1 MSKARSKKN
10 TSSDL
15 HAPEKHQFGA
25 ETSKILQLMIHSLY
39 AHKDI
44 FLRELISNASDA
56 CDKLRYNA
64 LTQPDLIEDHGD
76 FTISIV
82 ADSKAQSLTIT
93 DTGIG
98 MNKKDLINHLGTIAS
113 SGTQR
118 FLESKGSK
126 EDLQL
131 IGQFGVGFYSA
142 FMVAKNIRVISTKAG
157 QKKTWEW
164 LSTGDGTY
172 EVSEADTHHPRG
184 TSIILSLKEDQKEFL
199 DKHRIKH
206 IVKTY
211 SDHIG
216 FPISFTD
223 TEGHT
228 EVINQGTALW
238 TRAKNT
244 ITEAQYHEFYKHIAH
259 APDLPWMYLHHK
271 AEGALEYTSLLFIPS
286 RPPFDLFH
294 PDRLTRIKLYVR
306 RVFIAEEHVDII
318 PKYLRFVKGIVDSE
332 DLPLNISRE
341 TLQHNSTIHKIRNN
355 IVKRILGELKKKA
368 EQDPT
373 SFETFWGHFG
383 STLKEGLCEA
393 VDANR
398 ELLLEVCHFK
408 NSQHPDKL
416 MTLDQYIQ
424 DMPEKQTKI
433 YYAIGD
439 SPNALLDSPQ
449 LEGFIKKGINVL
461 LLTDHVDDFWVNTMH
476 EYKGKEFI
484 SVTRSGL
491 DIEEDKAEEKTESNK
506 EHEVSQSDLD
516 KVLAFMKETLKGKVL
531 NVTLSKKLTHS
542 PVCLVVQEGAMDM
555 RMERFLL
562 DQKQLASPSLKILEI
577 NPHHA
582 IIVYL
587 AAHLED
593 ASARDLT
600 ELLFDQ
606 ACIIE
611 GEAIYDTSAFTK
623 RFNNF
628 IEKALAA

>member
-1 MSKARSKKN
+1 MSTTPSTKQHTPHSN
-10 TSSDL
+10 T
-15 HAPEKHQFGA
+15 PEKHQFGA

-64 LTQPDLIEDHGD
+64 LTHSGLLEENPDL
-76 FTISIV
+76 TISII
-82 ADSKAQSLTIT
+82 ADSSTQTLTIT

-118 FLESKGSK
+118 FMEAQASK
-126 EDLQL
+126 ENLQL

-142 FMVAKNIRVISTKAG
+142 FMVANTIRVISAKAG

-164 LSTGDGTY
+164 FSAGDGTY
-172 EVSEADTHHPRG
+172 EIHESETSHPRG
-184 TSIILSLKEDQKEFL
+184 TSVILHLKDDQKEFL

-211 SDHIG
+211 SDHID
-216 FPISFTD
+216 FSISLTD

-228 EVINQGTALW
+228 EIINQGVALW

-259 APDLPWMYLHHK
+259 APDTPWMYFHHK
-271 AEGALEYTSLLFIPS
+271 AEGTLEYTSLLFIPS

-294 PDRLTRIKLYVR
+294 PDRLTRVKLYVK
-306 RVFIAEEHVDII
+306 RVFIAEEHIDII
-318 PKYLRFVKGIVDSE
+318 PKYLRFIKGIVDSE

-341 TLQHNSTIHKIRNN
+341 TLQHNSTIQKIRNN
-355 IVKRILGELKKKA
+355 IVKRILNELKKKA
-368 EQDPT
+368 AEDST
-373 SFETFWGHFG
+373 AFETFWQHFG

-393 VDANR
+393 VDTNR

-408 NSQHPDKL
+408 NSLHPGKL

-424 DMPEKQTKI
+424 EMPEKQTRI

-439 SPNALLDSPQ
+439 SPEALAESPQ

-476 EYKGKEFI
+476 EYKDKEFI

-491 DIEEDKAEEKTESNK
+491 DIENVGTNNPEENEK
-506 EHEVSQSDLD
+506 EHEISQPDLD
-516 KVLAFMKETLKGKVL
+516 KVVNFMKQTLKGKVL
-531 NVTLSKKLTHS
+531 NVALSKKLTHS
-542 PVCLVVQEGAMDM
+542 PVCLSVQEGGMDM

-577 NPHHA
+577 NPDHP
-582 IIVYL
+582 IIAYL
-587 AAHLED
+587 AAHLQD
-593 ASARDLT
+593 TYATDLA

-611 GEAIYDTSAFTK
+611 GEAIYDTPAFTK
-623 RFNNF
+623 RFNSF
-628 IEKALAA
+628 LEKALAS